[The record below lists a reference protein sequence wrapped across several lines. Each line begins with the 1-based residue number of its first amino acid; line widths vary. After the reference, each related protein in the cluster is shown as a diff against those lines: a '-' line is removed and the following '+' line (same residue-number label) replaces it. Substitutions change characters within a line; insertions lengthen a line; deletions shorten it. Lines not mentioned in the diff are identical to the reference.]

1 VPEKKIMGLKKP
13 VFITFL
19 VVVLGLGVFGFVT
32 GALGRVF
39 FGDIGLPDWLI
50 VESPHPELPAEE
62 VFSIGGFAI
71 TNTMITAWISILVL
85 VGIFWAATRKIKLVP
100 GRLQAACEFVLEWIL
115 NLCRDAVGEKNG
127 RRFFPLV
134 VTIFLFVIVNAWM
147 NLIPGYGAILI
158 TNGHGEEVHLLR
170 GANTDINIPLALAL
184 ISFVVVEY
192 WGFSALGVG
201 KYLKKFFNFGPVFA
215 AIKKIFTGKIGPGFS
230 SLFNAVINAFIG
242 LLELLLEFV
251 RIISFT
257 FRLFGN
263 MTGGEILLLMITF
276 LLPFVV
282 GIVFYGLELLVGFV
296 QALIFA
302 GLTLSFAAIAVT
314 PHSEEH

>member
-1 VPEKKIMGLKKP
+1 MGLKKP
-13 VFITFL
+13 VFIAFL
-19 VVVLGLGVFGFVT
+19 VVVLGLGVFGFVA

-85 VGIFWAATRKIKLVP
+85 GGIFWAATRKIKLVP

>member
-1 VPEKKIMGLKKP
+1 MPEKKIMGLKKP
-13 VFITFL
+13 VFIAFL
-19 VVVLGLGVFGFVT
+19 VVVLGLGVFGFVA

-50 VESPHPELPAEE
+50 VESPSPELPAGE

-71 TNTMITAWISILVL
+71 TNTMITAWISILLL

-184 ISFVVVEY
+184 VSFVVVEY
-192 WGFSALGVG
+192 WGLSTLGVG
-201 KYLKKFFNFGPVFA
+201 KYFKKFFNFGPVFV

-230 SLFNAVINAFIG
+230 GLFNAVINAFIG

-282 GIVFYGLELLVGFV
+282 GIIFYGLELLVGFV